1 MAFETFLNVYKTF
14 AAFYPSG
21 CFSPSL
27 IIYTMRTLVH
37 HNKTHVLVGEIGPHV
52 TYDAVC

>member
-1 MAFETFLNVYKTF
+1 MAFETFLNLCKTF
-14 AAFYPSG
+14 AAFYPSA